1 MSESASALT
10 EGRTRLWRPAP
21 LLPKEDER
29 DGALVFVVAV
39 LCFLACVAALAALAA
54 DRAATGWRGEL
65 SGEVLVQARPGPT
78 ETPALAAERAA
89 AALAGVPGVVQVQGL
104 ERAEA
109 EALLEPWLGRGGLED
124 LPVPQLVVVELDP
137 DAPAQRGALDAALR
151 ADGVDAVIHDYE
163 AYLGDVRRAGA
174 VARAGAVGTAALIAC
189 AAAAVIAFA
198 TKAGMAARR
207 EVVEVL
213 HLSGA
218 EDAMLARLFQAR
230 FAKLAA
236 VAGVLGAGGAAL
248 IAAALRAA
256 SGSGGFLPILPL
268 DWSDLPWL
276 LLCPVAAALIAA
288 LSARRT
294 AMELLASFE

>member
-1 MSESASALT
+1 MSEGVNEA
-10 EGRTRLWRPAP
+10 RTRLWKPAP

-39 LCFLACVAALAALAA
+39 LCFLACAAALAALAA
-54 DRAATGWRGEL
+54 DRAAVGWRGEL
-65 SGEVLVQARPGPT
+65 SGEVLVQARPGPN
-78 ETPALAAERAA
+78 ETPALAAERAS
-89 AALAGVPGVVQVQGL
+89 AALAGVPGVTEVVGL

-124 LPVPQLVVVELDP
+124 LPVPQLVVVELDKA
-137 DAPAQRGALDAALR
+137 APAQRGALDQALK
-151 ADGVDAVIHDYE
+151 AGGVDAVIHDYD

-174 VARAGAVGTAALIAC
+174 LARAGAVGTAALIAC

-236 VAGVLGAGGAAL
+236 VAGVVGAGAAAL
-248 IAAALRAA
+248 IAAVLRAV
-256 SGSGGFLPILPL
+256 SGSGGFLPILPV

-276 LLCPVAAALIAA
+276 LLCPVLAALIAA

>member
-1 MSESASALT
+1 MSESNLT
-10 EGRTRLWRPAP
+10 EARARLWRPAP

-54 DRAATGWRGEL
+54 DRAATGWRREL
-65 SGEVLVQARPGPT
+65 SGEVLVQARPGPN

-89 AALAGVPGVVQVQGL
+89 AALAGVPGVTEVVALG
-104 ERAEA
+104 RSEA

-124 LPVPQLVVVELDP
+124 LPVPQLVVVELDRE
-137 DAPAQRGALDAALR
+137 APARRGALDAALQ

-163 AYLGDVRRAGA
+163 AYLGDVRRAGSL
-174 VARAGAVGTAALIAC
+174 ARAGAVGTAALIAC

-198 TKAGMAARR
+198 TRAGMAARR

-236 VAGVLGAGGAAL
+236 VAGVIGAGGAAV
-248 IAAALRAA
+248 IAAGLRAL
-256 SGSGGFLPILPL
+256 SGSGGFLPILPV

-276 LLCPVAAALIAA
+276 LLCPLLAAFIAA

-294 AMELLASFE
+294 AMELLAGFE

>member
-1 MSESASALT
+1 MSESSLT
-10 EGRTRLWRPAP
+10 EARARLWRPAP

-39 LCFLACVAALAALAA
+39 LCFLACAAALAALAA

-65 SGEVLVQARPGPT
+65 SGEVLVQARPGPN

-89 AALAGVPGVVQVQGL
+89 AALAGVPGVTEVVGL
-104 ERAEA
+104 SRAEA

-137 DAPAQRGALDAALR
+137 EAPAKRGALDAALR

-163 AYLGDVRRAGA
+163 AYLGDVRRAGTL
-174 VARAGAVGTAALIAC
+174 ARAGAVGTAALIAC

-198 TKAGMAARR
+198 TRAGMAARR

-230 FAKLAA
+230 FAKLAG
-236 VAGVLGAGGAAL
+236 VAGVIGAGGAAV
-248 IAAALRAA
+248 IAASLRAV
-256 SGSGGFLPILPL
+256 SGSGGFLPILPV

-276 LLCPVAAALIAA
+276 LLCPLLAALIAA

-294 AMELLASFE
+294 AMELLSGFE

>member
-1 MSESASALT
+1 MSESNLT
-10 EGRTRLWRPAP
+10 EARARLWRPAP

-65 SGEVLVQARPGPT
+65 SGEVLVQARPGPS

-89 AALAGVPGVVQVQGL
+89 AALAGVPGVTEVMGL
-104 ERAEA
+104 GRAEA

-124 LPVPQLVVVELDP
+124 LPVPQLVVVHLDP
-137 DAPAQRGALDAALR
+137 AAPAARGALDAALQ

-174 VARAGAVGTAALIAC
+174 LARAGAVGTAALIAC

-230 FAKLAA
+230 FARLAA
-236 VAGVLGAGGAAL
+236 LAGVVGAGGAAV
-248 IAAALRAA
+248 IAAGLRAV
-256 SGSGGFLPILPL
+256 SGSGGFLPILPI

-276 LLCPVAAALIAA
+276 LLCPILAASIAA

-294 AMELLASFE
+294 AMELLAGFE